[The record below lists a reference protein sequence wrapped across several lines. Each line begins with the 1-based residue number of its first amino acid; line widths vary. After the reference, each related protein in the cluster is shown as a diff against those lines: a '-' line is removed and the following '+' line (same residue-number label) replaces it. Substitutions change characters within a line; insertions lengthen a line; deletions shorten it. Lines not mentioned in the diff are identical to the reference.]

1 MNPLAAHA
9 KTPGNPSFGEIRVF
23 KQGGG
28 GETPFDFIVVSE
40 MVKSGNV
47 HFFANKLHA

>member
-9 KTPGNPSFGEIRVF
+9 KTPGNPSLGEIRVF
-23 KQGGG
+23 KQGG

-47 HFFANKLHA
+47 NFFANKLHA